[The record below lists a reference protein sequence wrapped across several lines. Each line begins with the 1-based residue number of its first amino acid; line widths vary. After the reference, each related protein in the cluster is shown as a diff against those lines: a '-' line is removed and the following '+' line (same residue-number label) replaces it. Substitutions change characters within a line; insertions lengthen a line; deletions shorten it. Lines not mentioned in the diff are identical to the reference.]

1 MMLQI
6 GVGYAPRTLRALQTQ
21 PAQGL
26 MVMVASDDAAVPVH
40 ATAMTIEVA
49 SPSVHAGRYPLAM
62 ADLARGP
69 VCLAPPVIRQVAG
82 MLEAQPGLWAYDAS
96 RGPATIVR
104 HWLAGNAVLAGATGL
119 TFQPAD
125 QQAGK
130 DIVHGE
136 TARQG
141 EVQTGSLSL
150 PFRIPALS
158 EPDPVPQ
165 PQPEPDPVPQPEP
178 EPEPET
184 DPKPLPDALHLAVT
198 SDATLEVVLGG
209 SSLAE
214 IEIVEPQDY
223 AGRYSLS
230 PALLEGGPVWLVP
243 ALIEGSAQVGATLT
257 LKRPGLPIGDAEAG
271 PVTRQGQWHRDG
283 KPIAGAIGDSYLV
296 VATDAGRRIGFG
308 ETASDKRGSRQQMSN
323 ELAIGA
329 QSSGDTA

>member
-1 MMLQI
+1 
-6 GVGYAPRTLRALQTQ
+6 
-21 PAQGL
+21 
-26 MVMVASDDAAVPVH
+26 
-40 ATAMTIEVA
+40 MTIEVA
-49 SPSVHAGRYPLAM
+49 SPSAHAGSYPLVM

-82 MLEAQPGLWAYDAS
+82 TLESQPGLWAYDAS

-119 TFQPAD
+119 TFQPAA

-141 EVQTGSLSL
+141 DVQTGSLSL
-150 PFRIPALS
+150 PFRIPTLS

-165 PQPEPDPVPQPEP
+165 
-178 EPEPET
+178 PEPET
-184 DPKPLPDALHLAVT
+184 DPKPLPDALQLAVT
-198 SDATLEVVLGG
+198 SDAMLEVILGG
-209 SSLAE
+209 SGLAE

-257 LKRPGLPIGDAEAG
+257 VKRPGLPIGDAEAG

-283 KPIAGAIGDSYLV
+283 KPITGAMGDSYLV
-296 VATDAGRRIGFG
+296 VATDAGCRIGFG

>member
-49 SPSVHAGRYPLAM
+49 SPSVHAGRYALAM

-82 MLEAQPGLWAYDAS
+82 TLQSQPGLWAYDAS

-119 TFQPAD
+119 TFQPAA

-141 EVQTGSLSL
+141 DVQTGSLSL
-150 PFRIPALS
+150 PFRLPAL
-158 EPDPVPQ
+158 
-165 PQPEPDPVPQPEP
+165 PEPDPVPQPEP
-178 EPEPET
+178 EPEPEP
-184 DPKPLPDALHLAVT
+184 DPKPLPDALQLVVAG
-198 SDATLEVVLGG
+198 DATLEAVLGG
-209 SSLAE
+209 SGPTE

-230 PALLEGGPVWLVP
+230 PALLASGPVWLVP
-243 ALIEGSAQVGATLT
+243 ALIEGSAQLGATLT
-257 LKRPGLPIGDAEAG
+257 VKRPGLPIGDAEAG

-283 KPIAGAIGDSYLV
+283 KPIAGATGESYLV